1 MVKKDLVLYNY
12 KYGRVVLIFHLIF
25 LSYFANTQEMPLDSL
40 TLRAEKYIDI
50 SVDSVLKY
58 ALPAIKLA
66 EQAGK
71 FEAVSDNYT
80 SIQKAYY
87 QNNEMDSA
95 MAYVRKALSISDRF
109 DNDEKKSRV
118 FHSLGIVYYKTG
130 NLDSA
135 LFFYQKEYELE
146 KQLGRLQK
154 EASALGNIG
163 MVYYRQSK
171 YQKAI
176 DTYFQC
182 LKIFQDANED
192 KKVML
197 TYNNIGNVY
206 RYWED
211 YPKALFYYKKAMEI
225 AGGLDS
231 KRFSGFM
238 NNNLAII
245 YRKQLKYDSA
255 IVYYNRAKGIY
266 EEINYQKGVASALT
280 GLAITY
286 NKIGEFDKSYKIYL
300 KAIKIQKKV
309 SDRIGLA
316 SNYGNLAILLL
327 DEEKP
332 KEAIEYLKKSNSIA
346 KAVGYREVQKNNYET
361 FRDAYAMLGNYKKA
375 LDYELKFVALKDS
388 IYNIEKLKEIE
399 DIQEKYQAEQKQH
412 KIDILNEQARIN
424 DVKLSRKNIVIVSLV
439 MIALLALIIG
449 WLINHNNKTKATRNF
464 IVLENKLLRSQMNP
478 HFMFNSLNA
487 IQTYILRKNPLE
499 GASYLAKFAELMRSI
514 LYNSREEFVIVEKEI
529 TMISNYLE
537 LQQIR
542 FNNLFSYSIDV
553 DPDIKVKKTLIP
565 PMLAQPFI
573 ENAVEHGFKDID
585 YPGILNV
592 SFKLEDEGI
601 LITIKDN
608 GVGVERSKEQGRGK
622 EKLHKSLATVISKER
637 LDLFN
642 KRMKKGLFSL
652 DIKQLEDEKGRIT
665 GTEVRIKIPFRLE

>member
-1 MVKKDLVLYNY
+1 MVKKNLLLHNC
-12 KYGRVVLIFHLIF
+12 KSGKRILLFFLIIF
-25 LSYFANTQEMPLDSL
+25 SYSGKSQNIPLDSL
-40 TLRAEKYIDI
+40 SSKAKKYIGI

-66 EQAGK
+66 QQTGD
-71 FEAVSDNYT
+71 FEVLSDNYM
-80 SIQKAYY
+80 SIQRAYY

-95 MAYVRKALSISDRF
+95 MVYARKALSVSGSF
-109 DNDEKKSRV
+109 DNEGKKSRI
-118 FHSLGIVYYKTG
+118 FHSLGIIYYKTG
-130 NLDSA
+130 ELDSA
-135 LFFYQKEYELE
+135 LFYYRKEYNLE
-146 KQLGRLQK
+146 RQLGRLPK

-176 DTYFQC
+176 DAYFQC
-182 LKIFQDANED
+182 LKMFQDADEE

-225 AGGLDS
+225 AKGRDS

-245 YRKQLKYDSA
+245 FRKQLKYDSA
-255 IVYYNRAKGIY
+255 LVYYHRAKEIY
-266 EEINYQKGVASALT
+266 EEVNYKKGIASALT
-280 GLAITY
+280 GIAITY
-286 NKIGEFDKSYKIYL
+286 NKLENLNKSYETYL
-300 KAIKIQKKV
+300 DAIEIQKKV
-309 SDRIGLA
+309 NDRIGLA

-327 DEEKP
+327 DQKKP
-332 KEAIEYLKKSNSIA
+332 LKAIEYLKKSDSLA
-346 KAVGYREVQKNNYET
+346 RVVGYIEVQKNNYET
-361 FRDAYAMLGNYKKA
+361 FRDAYLMLGNYKKA
-375 LDYELKFVALKDS
+375 LDYELKFVALNDS

-412 KIDILNEQARIN
+412 KIDILNEQARIK
-424 DVKLSRKNIVIVSLV
+424 DIKLSRKNIVIISLV
-439 MIALLALIIG
+439 LIALLALVIG
-449 WLINHNNKTKATRNF
+449 WLINHNNKTKAKRNL

-478 HFMFNSLNA
+478 HFLFNSLNA
-487 IQTYILRKNPLE
+487 IQTYILRKKPLE

-514 LYNSREEFVIVEKEI
+514 LYNSREEFIPIEKEMK
-529 TMISNYLE
+529 MINNYLE

-542 FNNLFSYSIDV
+542 FNNLFSYAIDI
-553 DPDIKVKKTLIP
+553 DPDIELKTTYIP

-573 ENAVEHGFKDID
+573 ENAVEHGFKEID
-585 YPGILNV
+585 YPGVLEV
-592 SFKLEDEGI
+592 SFRLEKDSI
-601 LITIKDN
+601 LIIVRDN
-608 GVGVERSKEQGRGK
+608 GVGVDISIEQGRGR

-642 KRMKKGLFSL
+642 KRLKKELFSL
-652 DIKQLEDEKGRIT
+652 NIKQLEDEKGRVT
-665 GTEVRIKIPFRLE
+665 GTEVRLVVPYRLG